1 MLPLLLLEVE
11 PLLELLDNRLLF
23 VLLLVELERLV
34 ELDWL
39 RLIERLVLP
48 DEMVDMILWQI
59 GPALIGYSLSSL

>member
-34 ELDWL
+34 ELD
-39 RLIERLVLP
+39 RLVLV
-48 DEMVDMILWQI
+48 E
-59 GPALIGYSLSSL
+59 